1 MQGLVTVFGG
11 SGFIG
16 AQVVRALAKRG
27 LRVRIAVRRPGV
39 AYRVRTLG
47 DVGQI
52 ELVQANLRNPASIGR
67 ALDGAEACINLVGIL
82 YEHSRQRF
90 QTLHTKGA
98 EEVASACV
106 ARGITNLVQMSALGA
121 DPESAS
127 RYARTKGLG
136 EQAVRALAPSA
147 VIIRPSVVF
156 GIDDSLFNRFAGLA
170 SLLPVIPL
178 PGGGTTKFQP
188 VFVGDL
194 AAAIANAVT
203 DRSAAGKTFE
213 IGGPKVYS
221 YRELMELTLAEIHKS
236 RFLLP
241 LPWPAASLLGSLAE
255 LPTKFLPMAPVLTS
269 DQVIQLQSD
278 AVPAPGAPGLK
289 ALGVLSPT
297 AVEGILPGYMY
308 RFRKG
313 GQFAEN
319 PQITSPTGI

>member
-52 ELVQANLRNPASIGR
+52 EVVQANLRNPASIGR

-82 YEHSRQRF
+82 YEAGRQRF
-90 QTLHTKGA
+90 QTLHAKGA
-98 EEVASACV
+98 EEVAA
-106 ARGITNLVQMSALGA
+106 AARERGITRFVQMSALGA
-121 DPESAS
+121 DPESSA

-136 EQAVRALAPSA
+136 ERAVRALIPSA

-156 GIDDSLFNRFAGLA
+156 GADDSLFNRFAGLA
-170 SLLPVIPL
+170 SIMPVIPL
-178 PGGGTTKFQP
+178 PGGGTTRFQP

-203 DRSAAGKTFE
+203 DRAAAGKTFE
-213 IGGPKVYS
+213 IGGPKVYT

-236 RFLLP
+236 RLLLP
-241 LPWPAASLLGSLAE
+241 LPWPVATLVGSLGE
-255 LPTKFLPMAPVLTS
+255 LPTKLLPIAPVLTA
-269 DQVIQLQSD
+269 DQVEMLKSD
-278 AVPAPGAPGLK
+278 AVPAAGTPGLK
-289 ALGVLSPT
+289 ALGVNNPT
-297 AVEGILPGYMY
+297 AVEAILPTYLY
-308 RFRKG
+308 RFRRG
-313 GQFAEN
+313 GQFADASV
-319 PQITSPTGI
+319 ISPTGI